1 MSHSVEISRSYK
13 ALKLQDFTK
22 KHCALKFLFKHAR
35 TCLNTCQNML
45 GIIYMSKQSFLIFRN
60 VLMKTFVL
68 WKHARIMRRMIYMF
82 WKMPKYAET
91 HRNMSIYC
99 DKHAKTS
106 QEWLICFEHVR
117 IMLKHVKSFS
127 WCVPNL

>member
-1 MSHSVEISRSYK
+1 MIINV
-13 ALKLQDFTK
+13 L
-22 KHCALKFLFKHAR
+22 KHAW

-45 GIIYMSKQSFLIFRN
+45 GIIYMLKQTSLILGN
-60 VLMKTFVL
+60 ILMKTFVL

-91 HRNMSIYC
+91 CRNMSIYY
-99 DKHAKTS
+99 DEHAKTS
-106 QEWLICFEHVR
+106 QKWLICFEHVR

-127 WCVPNL
+127 WHVPNV

>member
-1 MSHSVEISRSYK
+1 MVINVLE
-13 ALKLQDFTK
+13 
-22 KHCALKFLFKHAR
+22 HAR

-45 GIIYMSKQSFLIFRN
+45 GIIYMSKQTSLILEN
-60 VLMKTFVL
+60 ILMKTFVL

-82 WKMPKYAET
+82 WKMPKYAKT
-91 HRNMSIYC
+91 CRSMSIYY
-99 DKHAKTS
+99 DKHVKTS

-127 WCVPNL
+127 WHVPNV